1 MLWTAATQVAT
12 YAATHARHTVK
23 TVLPYKRNAFSK
35 TWNPSVIATVMDYL
49 EKQSD

>member
-12 YAATHARHTVK
+12 CAATHARHTAK
-23 TVLPYKRNAFSK
+23 IALLYKRNASSK
-35 TWNPSVIATVMDYL
+35 TWNPSVIDIVMDYL

>member
-1 MLWTAATQVAT
+1 MLWTAAILVAT
-12 YAATHARHTVK
+12 CVATHARHTVK
-23 TVLPYKRNAFSK
+23 IALPYKRNAFSK